1 MDNIFSCIFNFI
13 YLTIKF
19 LSCPDIINYLLTE
32 SEVCVA
38 KTKLRPCCIDQVIE
52 RSMRQSRS
60 LILPVNTESSR
71 LIVIKILLYSICFS
85 KTTNENIRFGA
96 HPGTPITYFNEG
108 DFLGLW
114 KTLGFFLGR
123 EKTQGFCW
131 VLYFSSAQI
140 NNSISA
146 IYCSWGLF
154 VIIFADTKALR
165 DFFWVDKFWI
175 WDFFGYKI
183 WTSLGPSPP
192 FRH

>member
-1 MDNIFSCIFNFI
+1 MDARQFQVFAFRHIRSPFESREFNSWYFCKNVDNIFSCIFNFI

-38 KTKLRPCCIDQVIE
+38 KNKLRPCCIDQVIE

-96 HPGTPITYFNEG
+96 HPGTPVTYFNEG
-108 DFLGLW
+108 DFLGL
-114 KTLGFFLGR
+114 
-123 EKTQGFCW
+123 
-131 VLYFSSAQI
+131 
-140 NNSISA
+140 
-146 IYCSWGLF
+146 
-154 VIIFADTKALR
+154 
-165 DFFWVDKFWI
+165 
-175 WDFFGYKI
+175 
-183 WTSLGPSPP
+183 
-192 FRH
+192 